1 MRERL
6 VSAAV
11 AAALLLLLPA
21 AAAAQFEGPPVVPG
35 TRSVLFV
42 ANNWDGTADIV
53 DPQTFAK
60 LGRLNVIPDLQ
71 ERLAEKALDPRK
83 LAYFVAVRALIG
95 EGNDQY
101 ADDMF
106 SSHDGRFVYISRPS
120 FADVVG
126 IEVATGKIVW
136 RFPMEGYRADHMAIS
151 PDGTR
156 LLVSDSTARKVH
168 ALDTA
173 TGAKVGEFASGDS
186 PHESNYSKDGS
197 RIFHASIGMVYTP
210 ADQPVADSTK
220 GDRWFQ
226 IVDAKTYEVKKR
238 LDIGQILA
246 QHGHEGYS
254 SAVRPM
260 AIAPGERIAYLQLS
274 FLHGFIEFDMDT
286 DTPLRIANLPISEEA
301 ANTPREQYLLD
312 SAHHGLAINHEG
324 TKLCVAGTM
333 SDYAAIVHRD
343 DFSHRIAANGVKP
356 YWSTNSADGR
366 YCFISFSGDDEVSVV
381 DYASER
387 EVARIPVGDHPQRMR
402 MGLIRADAVAGLPSS
417 PGAAART
424 ARKPAKLRIAR
435 GRVRGGKLDLR
446 IGMTSRATGRVRAAY
461 RSSGRT
467 TRFSIRIPKRT
478 GAPRPWTVRRKLPPA
493 QRRKATGILTLS
505 YAGSTTV
512 RPDRLRSRVAPRRAR
527 LRRLLTLIDGRGT
540 LVARGTVSRTV
551 PGVVRL
557 RFDANDESSVL
568 HYRAR
573 IRRGR
578 WSLREPLPSKAAAA
592 GGQLSI
598 QYTGAERRRIRGESL
613 SKAVP
618 ARARPASGRGR
629 MLSGPRYPGVAKSG
643 REE

>member
-1 MRERL
+1 MREVL
-6 VSAAV
+6 VSAAI
-11 AAALLLLLPA
+11 AAALLLLPA
-21 AAAAQFEGPPVVPG
+21 SAAAQFEGPPVVPG
-35 TRSVLFV
+35 TKSVLFV

-53 DPQTFAK
+53 DPQRFVK
-60 LGRLNVIPDLQ
+60 LGRLNVIPDVE

-83 LAYFVAVRALIG
+83 LGYFVAVRALIG

-106 SSHDGRFVYISRPS
+106 SSHDGRYVYISRPS

-186 PHESNYSKDGS
+186 PHESNYSEDGS

-226 IVDAKTYEVKKR
+226 IVDAKTYEVTKR
-238 LDIGQILA
+238 LDIGQVLA
-246 QHGHEGYS
+246 QHGHQGYS

-260 AIAPGERIAYLQLS
+260 AIAPGERVAYMQLS

-286 DTPLRIANLPISEEA
+286 DTPLRIANLPVSEA
-301 ANTPREQYLLD
+301 AASTPREQYLLD

-343 DFSHRIAANGVKP
+343 DFSHKIVAGGGKP

-402 MGLIRADAVAGLPSS
+402 MGLVRSDALGNLPPS
-417 PGAAART
+417 PGADGGAAAARRT
-424 ARKPAKLRIAR
+424 PAKLRIAR
-435 GRVRGGKLDLR
+435 ARVRAGKLDLR
-446 IGMTSRATGRVRAAY
+446 LGMTSRATGRVRAAY

-467 TRFSIRIPKRT
+467 TRFWIRIPKRT
-478 GAPRPWTVRRKLPPA
+478 GAPKPWTVGRRLPRA
-493 QRRKATGILTLS
+493 QRRKSTGILSLR
-505 YAGSTTV
+505 YAGSERV
-512 RPDRLRSRVAPRRAR
+512 RPDRLRSRVATRKAR
-527 LRRLLTLIDGRGT
+527 LRLLLTTIDPQGRLIAVGS
-540 LVARGTVSRTV
+540 VSRSV

-557 RFDANDESSVL
+557 RFDTADESSVL

-573 IRRGR
+573 IRRGG
-578 WSLREPLPSKAAAA
+578 WELREPLPSKAAAG

-613 SKAVP
+613 SKAVS
-618 ARARPASGRGR
+618 R
-629 MLSGPRYPGVAKSG
+629 
-643 REE
+643 